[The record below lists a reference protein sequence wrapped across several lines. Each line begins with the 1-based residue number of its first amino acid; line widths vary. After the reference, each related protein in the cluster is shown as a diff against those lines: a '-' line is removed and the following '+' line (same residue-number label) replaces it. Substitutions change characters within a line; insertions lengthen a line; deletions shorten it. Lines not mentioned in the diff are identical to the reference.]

1 MQPALRDGLAALS
14 IITLVSPVH
23 DGNTV
28 IPYEEWRCLK
38 HFFHL
43 NVKRDASLTLRI

>member
-1 MQPALRDGLAALS
+1 MALS
-14 IITLVSPVH
+14 VTTFICPVH

-28 IPYEEWRCLK
+28 VPHKEWRCLK

-43 NVKRDASLTLRI
+43 SVKKDVSLTLRI